1 MTACHQPCEKVTGTE
16 IPFAWFSHG
25 LRIIDIANPH
35 SPREV
40 AHFMPDVAQGC
51 DRVQS
56 NDVTVDAR
64 GLIYLIDRLRGLTIV
79 ERI

>member
-1 MTACHQPCEKVTGTE
+1 
-16 IPFAWFSHG
+16 
-25 LRIIDIANPH
+25 
-35 SPREV
+35 
-40 AHFMPDVAQGC
+40 MPDVAQGC